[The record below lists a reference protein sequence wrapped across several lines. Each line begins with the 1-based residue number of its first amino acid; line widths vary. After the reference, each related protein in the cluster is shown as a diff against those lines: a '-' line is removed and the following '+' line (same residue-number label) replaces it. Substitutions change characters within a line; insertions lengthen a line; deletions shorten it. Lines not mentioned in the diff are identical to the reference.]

1 MIASRDLH
9 RFLHF
14 GWNAARYA
22 LGPLA
27 ALLIPW
33 VVMRH
38 GTKAL
43 WGEVVS
49 VMIGVQLASHFLRWG
64 SREMLPRVFAERP
77 TAIPA
82 IWTGSVITRLWLVP
96 PVAIIL
102 YFLVSGAAALA
113 IVWLLLLFVN
123 NSFEPLAIWRK
134 RFLHSFVIDAAGLA
148 ITLTGLFTSMSPTLD
163 RVLQWVIIGQAART
177 LMLCAVFRSDIPP
190 TPKADARM
198 HLAEAVPFLLI
209 ALSGLLGSRIDL
221 YVMNL
226 TTGREMLAEYQVV
239 QGYFVQLQAL
249 AGIIAVPF
257 TRELYRMGKAG
268 VQKAT
273 GRLASLG
280 LLALLPV
287 GVIGQLLFTRFYGF
301 DTDWRTSVAGCLV
314 GWPVFA
320 YTPMVQTLYKHG
332 KETSMVIAGFITAGI
347 SAVLTWLLVP
357 RFGITG
363 GLVSAAIS
371 QFLML
376 LVVRSIFH
384 RLAPKAR

>member
-1 MIASRDLH
+1 MPSRDLN

-27 ALLIPW
+27 AMLIPW
-33 VVMRH
+33 VVMRQ
-38 GTKAL
+38 GSKAL
-43 WGEVVS
+43 WGEVVG
-49 VMIGVQLASHFLRWG
+49 VMIAVQLAAHFLRWG
-64 SREMLPRVFAERP
+64 SREMLPRLFAKDP
-77 TAIPA
+77 PGVTV
-82 IWTGSVITRLWLVP
+82 IWTGNAITRLLLLL
-96 PVAIIL
+96 PVAVVVFYAIPD
-102 YFLVSGAAALA
+102 AALA
-113 IVWLLLLFVN
+113 IPWLVLLYIN
-123 NSFEPLAIWRK
+123 NSFEPLMVWRK
-134 RFLHSFVIDAAGLA
+134 RFFAAFCIDAAGLLVTIVGIA
-148 ITLTGLFTSMSPTLD
+148 LSDPLSLNT
-163 RVLQWVIIGQAART
+163 VLKPVIYGQIARAV
-177 LMLCAVFRSDIPP
+177 LLLIVFRRDIST
-190 TPKADARM
+190 TPQTSARAHIADAF
-198 HLAEAVPFLLI
+198 PFLLI

-226 TTGREMLAEYQVV
+226 TATRETVAEYQVV

-268 VQKAT
+268 VAKAT
-273 GRLASLG
+273 GRLASVG

-287 GVIGQLLFTRFYGF
+287 GVIGQLLFTHFYGF
-301 DTDWRTSVAGCLV
+301 ETDWRICVAGCLV

-332 KETSMVIAGFITAGI
+332 KEMTMVTAGFITAGI
-347 SAVLTWLLVP
+347 SALLTWLLVP

-363 GLVSAAIS
+363 GLVAAAIS

-376 LVVRSIFH
+376 LTVRSLFH
-384 RLAPKAR
+384 RLAPKAG

>member
-1 MIASRDLH
+1 MASRDLR

-27 ALLIPW
+27 AMLIPW
-33 VVMRH
+33 VVMHH

-43 WGEVVS
+43 WGEVVG
-49 VMIGVQLASHFLRWG
+49 VMITVQLASHFLRWG
-64 SREMLPRVFAERP
+64 SREMLPRIFAEHP
-77 TAIPA
+77 VDIPA
-82 IWTGSVITRLWLVP
+82 IWTGSIITRLWLVP
-96 PVAIIL
+96 PVAIAL
-102 YFLVSGAAALA
+102 YFLLNGAQLA

-134 RFLHSFVIDAAGLA
+134 KFLPSFAIDAAGLA
-148 ITLTGLFTSMSPTLD
+148 ITLAGLYTLKD
-163 RVLQWVIIGQAART
+163 PALDGVLQWVIIGQAART
-177 LMLCAVFRSDIPP
+177 VMLCAIFARDLSS
-190 TPKADARM
+190 TPKVDARM
-198 HLAEAVPFLLI
+198 HLAEAAPFLLI
-209 ALSGLLGSRIDL
+209 ALSGLLGSRVDL

-226 TTGREMLAEYQVV
+226 TAGRETVAEYQVV

-268 VQKAT
+268 VEKAT

-287 GVIGQLLFTRFYGF
+287 GLFGQVLFTRFYGF
-301 DTDWRTSVAGCLV
+301 DTDWRTCVAGCLV

-332 KETSMVIAGFITAGI
+332 KETLMVTAGFITAGI
-347 SAVLTWLLVP
+347 SATLTWLLVP

-363 GLVSAAIS
+363 GLVAAAIS

-376 LVVRSIFH
+376 IAVRSIFH

>member
-1 MIASRDLH
+1 MASRDLQ

-27 ALLIPW
+27 AMLIPW

-64 SREMLPRVFAERP
+64 SREMLPRVFAAHP
-77 TAIPA
+77 ATIPA
-82 IWTGSVITRLWLVP
+82 IWSGSIVARLWLVP
-96 PVAIIL
+96 PVVVVL
-102 YFLVSGAAALA
+102 FFLTSGSVALSIA
-113 IVWLLLLFVN
+113 WLLLLFVN

-134 RFLHSFVIDAAGLA
+134 RFLQSFAIDAAGLA
-148 ITLTGLFTSMSPTLD
+148 ITLAGLFANAHPEVD
-163 RVLQWVIIGQAART
+163 GVLRWVMIGQAAR
-177 LMLCAVFRSDIPP
+177 MLLLCIVFRSDVS
-190 TPKADARM
+190 TAPKANV
-198 HLAEAVPFLLI
+198 HLHLVEAVPFLLI
-209 ALSGLLGSRIDL
+209 ALSGLLGSRVDL
-221 YVMNL
+221 YVMSL
-226 TTGREMLAEYQVV
+226 TSGRETLAEYQVI

-268 VQKAT
+268 VSRAT
-273 GRLASLG
+273 GRLASVG

-301 DTDWRTSVAGCLV
+301 DTDWRTCVAGCLV

-332 KETSMVIAGFITAGI
+332 REMAMVTAGFITSGV
-347 SAVLTWLLVP
+347 SATLTWYLVP
-357 RFGITG
+357 RSGVTG
-363 GLVSAAIS
+363 GLVAAAIS

-376 LVVRSIFH
+376 LVVRAIFH

>member
-1 MIASRDLH
+1 MASRDLR

-22 LGPLA
+22 LGPLSA
-27 ALLIPW
+27 MLIPW
-33 VVMRH
+33 VVMQH

-64 SREMLPRVFAERP
+64 SREMLPRVFVERP
-77 TAIPA
+77 TTIPE
-82 IWTGSVITRLWLVP
+82 IWTGSIITRLWLVP
-96 PVAIIL
+96 PVAFAL
-102 YFLVSGAAALA
+102 YFLVSGGTALA
-113 IVWLLLLFVN
+113 IIWLLLLFVN

-134 RFLHSFVIDAAGLA
+134 RFLHSFAIDAIGLAVTLAGL
-148 ITLTGLFTSMSPTLD
+148 ITLTDPVLD
-163 RVLQWVIIGQAART
+163 GVLSWVIIGQVART
-177 LMLCAVFRSDIPP
+177 LLMCMVYRSDLSA
-190 TPKADARM
+190 TPKADMRM
-198 HLAEAVPFLLI
+198 HLTGAVPFLLI
-209 ALSGLLGSRIDL
+209 ALSGLLGSRVDL

-226 TTGREMLAEYQVV
+226 TAGRETLAEYQVI

-257 TRELYRMGKAG
+257 TRELYRMGRTG
-268 VQKAT
+268 VEKAT

-287 GVIGQLLFTRFYGF
+287 GAIGQLLFTRFYGF
-301 DTDWRTSVAGCLV
+301 DTDWRICVAGCLV

-332 KETSMVIAGFITAGI
+332 KETTMVTAGFITAGV
-347 SAVLTWLLVP
+347 SALLTWLLVP

-363 GLVSAAIS
+363 GLVSSAIS

>member
-1 MIASRDLH
+1 MAPRDLR

-27 ALLIPW
+27 AMLIPW
-33 VVMRH
+33 VVMHH

-49 VMIGVQLASHFLRWG
+49 VMITVQLASHFLRWG

-77 TAIPA
+77 AAIPD
-82 IWTGSVITRLWLVP
+82 IWTGSIITRLWLVP
-96 PVAIIL
+96 PVALAL
-102 YFLVSGAAALA
+102 YLLMSGGTTLA
-113 IVWLLLLFVN
+113 IVWLLLLFAN

-134 RFLHSFVIDAAGLA
+134 RFLHSFAIDAIGLAVTLAGL
-148 ITLTGLFTSMSPTLD
+148 ITLTDPVLD
-163 RVLQWVIIGQAART
+163 GVLSWVIIGQAART
-177 LMLCAVFRSDIPP
+177 LLLCVVFRSDLSA
-190 TPKADARM
+190 TPKADMRM
-198 HLAEAVPFLLI
+198 HLGEAVPFLLI
-209 ALSGLLGSRIDL
+209 ALSGLLGSRVDL

-226 TTGREMLAEYQVV
+226 TAGRETLAEYQVI

-257 TRELYRMGKAG
+257 TRELYRMGKTG
-268 VQKAT
+268 VEKAT

-287 GVIGQLLFTRFYGF
+287 GAIGQLLFTRFYGF
-301 DTDWRTSVAGCLV
+301 DTDWRICVAGCLV

-332 KETSMVIAGFITAGI
+332 KETTMVTAGFITAGV
-347 SAVLTWLLVP
+347 SALLTWLLVP

-363 GLVSAAIS
+363 GLVSSAIS

>member
-1 MIASRDLH
+1 MASRDLH

-38 GTKAL
+38 GSKAL
-43 WGEVVS
+43 WGDVVG
-49 VMIGVQLASHFLRWG
+49 VMITVQLAAHVLRWG
-64 SREMLPRVFAERP
+64 SREMLPRLFAARP
-77 TAIPA
+77 TGIPA
-82 IWTGSVITRLWLVP
+82 VWTGNFITRLLLVP
-96 PVAIIL
+96 PVAIVL
-102 YFLVSGAAALA
+102 YFALSA
-113 IVWLLLLFVN
+113 HFVLGSLWLLLLFVN
-123 NSFEPLAIWRK
+123 NSFEALAIWRK
-134 RFLHSFVIDAAGLA
+134 RFLHYFLIDATGLA
-148 ITLTGLFTSMSPTLD
+148 FTFVGLVSMPGPDLEF
-163 RVLQWVIIGQAART
+163 VLSWVIIGQAART
-177 LMLCAVFRSDIPP
+177 ALLVILFYKDLSPAPETGTRV
-190 TPKADARM
+190 

-226 TTGREMLAEYQVV
+226 TAGRETLAEYQVV

-268 VQKAT
+268 VAKAT
-273 GRLASLG
+273 TKLASLG
-280 LLALLPV
+280 LLALFPV
-287 GVIGQLLFTRFYGF
+287 GLIGHLVFTRFYGF
-301 DTDWRTSVAGCLV
+301 DTDWRTCLAGCLL

-332 KETSMVIAGFITAGI
+332 KETAMVIAGSITAGV
-347 SAVLTWLLVP
+347 SAALTWSLVP

-363 GLVSAAIS
+363 GLIAAAIS
-371 QFLML
+371 QMIML
-376 LVVRSIFH
+376 ITVRTIFH
-384 RLAPKAR
+384 RLPADAR

>member
-1 MIASRDLH
+1 MASRDLH

-27 ALLIPW
+27 AMLIPW
-33 VVMRH
+33 VVMKH

-49 VMIGVQLASHFLRWG
+49 VMITVQLASHFLRWG
-64 SREMLPRVFAERP
+64 SREMLPRMFAEKS

-82 IWTGSVITRLWLVP
+82 LWTGSVITRLWLVP
-96 PVAIIL
+96 PVAL
-102 YFLVSGAAALA
+102 VVHFLMTGSAALA
-113 IVWLLLLFVN
+113 VVWLLLLFVN
-123 NSFEPLAIWRK
+123 NSFEALAIWRK
-134 RFLHSFVIDAAGLA
+134 RFLHSFMIDAAGLA
-148 ITLTGLFTSMSPTLD
+148 ITLAGLFTSKDPTLD
-163 RVLQWVIIGQAART
+163 RVLQCVIIGQTART
-177 LMLCAVFRSDIPP
+177 LMLCAVFRSDISP
-190 TPKADARM
+190 TPKADTRM
-198 HLAEAVPFLLI
+198 HLGEAVPFLLI
-209 ALSGLLGSRIDL
+209 ALSGLLGSRVDL

-226 TTGREMLAEYQVV
+226 TAGRETLAEYQVI

-268 VQKAT
+268 VEKAT
-273 GRLASLG
+273 SRLASLG

-287 GVIGQLLFTRFYGF
+287 GVIGQSLFTRFYGF
-301 DTDWRTSVAGCLV
+301 DTDWRVCVAGCLV

-332 KETSMVIAGFITAGI
+332 KETTMVTAGFSTAGI

-376 LVVRSIFH
+376 VVVRSIFH
-384 RLAPKAR
+384 RLAPKAG